1 MFAGGE
7 DFDQRLMDYVI
18 SLFKK
23 KHKADISQDKRALQ
37 RVRRECERAKRALS
51 SQTQTTIEVRK
62 GDLPVHV
69 YTSSAS

>member
-1 MFAGGE
+1 MIGGE

-18 SLFKK
+18 SSFKK

-51 SQTQTTIEVRK
+51 SQSQTTIEVCSRDSRS
-62 GDLPVHV
+62 GRG
-69 YTSSAS
+69 